1 MNSSQAALVGVC
13 EYKPEKFFAFATS
26 QLARLTGLEMCA
38 DLALEALADA
48 GLEMNDVDGVSIGA
62 VYGISESNAA
72 VPITIADYLGIRARF
87 GDSVD
92 LHGATPVGMVG
103 RAAMAI
109 RNGLANVVLCLAP
122 GNAWRPDGPEAEA
135 SARFGGSSYRPGS
148 PQAEFEIPYGH
159 LAQNALYAMI
169 TQRYAH
175 VHGYDARAVA
185 KLVVQQRDN
194 ACATPDAIFYGQ
206 PLTEEDVLASKMI
219 STPIRKLEI
228 VMPVF
233 GGAAVIVAAADVARR
248 CPHRPVW
255 ITGYG
260 EGLCNKSPHYS
271 RDMLQPAMAMAAP
284 QAFAMA
290 GITPPDVDVAQIYD
304 CYPIT
309 TLLSLECAGFCER
322 GHGMAFLRDHDFRWH
337 GDFPLNT
344 NGGQLAFGQAGLAG
358 GLCHV
363 TEGMRQISARAPGR
377 QVRDCNVAFITG
389 NGGAMGEQNALILQG
404 D

>member
-1 MNSSQAALVGVC
+1 MKSPKAGLVGVS
-13 EYKPEKFFAFATS
+13 EYKPIKLAAMGASKLAT
-26 QLARLTGLEMCA
+26 LTGLEMCA
-38 DLALEALADA
+38 DLAVKALADA
-48 GLEMNDVDGVSIGA
+48 GLELSDVDGLSLGA
-62 VYGISESNAA
+62 VYSISESNAA
-72 VPITIADYLGIRARF
+72 VPITIAEYLGIRARF

-109 RNGLANVVLCLAP
+109 QQGLANVVLCFAP
-122 GNAWRPDGPEAEA
+122 GNAWRPDSPEAES

-175 VHGYDARAVA
+175 VYGYDAEVVA
-185 KLVVQQRDN
+185 KLVVHQRAN

-206 PLTEEDVLASKMI
+206 PLTVDDVLKSKMV

-233 GGAAVIVAAADVARR
+233 GGAAVVVAAEDVARR
-248 CPHRPVW
+248 CSHRPVW

-260 EGLCNKSPHYS
+260 EGLINKSPHYAA
-271 RDMLQPAMAMAAP
+271 DILEPAMAVAAP

-290 GITPPDVDVAQIYD
+290 GLKPSDVDVAQIYD

-309 TLLSLECAGFCER
+309 TLLALESAGFCER
-322 GHGMAFLRDHDFRWH
+322 GQGINFIRDHDFRWH

-363 TEGMRQISARAPGR
+363 TEGLKQISARPPGR
-377 QVRDCNVAFITG
+377 QVTSCDVAFATG
-389 NGGAMGEQNALILQG
+389 NGGVMGEQNALMLQG